1 MSPDQL
7 STLAWRSAPGPA
19 ARAVL
24 SVLAGQPLDT
34 VAREAGME
42 PIALA
47 DAVEVYQHAGNE
59 ALACHELSTAWRQVY
74 LQFPDWRCAEQTVAA
89 HLAPVLH
96 HLARHEE
103 SISQWWYIRKH
114 PCWRLR
120 LLGHPESQ
128 AHAELGSRLDDLAA
142 TGHLSRWWPGIY
154 EPETA
159 AFGGTVG
166 MLSAHTLFSADSHH
180 ILALPGR
187 TDMPVGRREI
197 SALLCTVMMRA
208 AGLECQE
215 QGDVWDRVITEEH
228 RSATQNIPHKR
239 LTELTRQ
246 IRQIL
251 SSDTSSQGPVFGEEG
266 VLHAIFDWAEAF
278 RRAGNALREA
288 NISGSL
294 HRGIRRILAYH
305 IIFHWNRL
313 GLSIEAQSALALAAR
328 TAILEPP
335 EPDDT
340 T

>member
-1 MSPDQL
+1 MSTDQL
-7 STLAWRSAPGPA
+7 STRAWRSAPGPA
-19 ARAVL
+19 ARAVMN
-24 SVLAGQPLDT
+24 VLAGQPLDT

-59 ALACHELSTAWRQVY
+59 ALARHELSTSWRQVY
-74 LQFPDWRCAEQTVAA
+74 LQFPDWTSAEQTVAT
-89 HLAPVLH
+89 HLAPVLQH
-96 HLARHEE
+96 MTRNG
-103 SISQWWYIRKH
+103 SISQWWYIRKR

-120 LLGHPESQ
+120 LLGHPEGQ

-142 TGHLSRWWPGIY
+142 AGHLSRWWPGIY

-159 AFGGTVG
+159 AFGGEAG
-166 MLSAHTLFSADSHH
+166 MLSAQTLFSADSHH
-180 ILALPGR
+180 ILDLSGR
-187 TDMPVGRREI
+187 TGVPVGRREI

-208 AGLECQE
+208 AGLEWQE

-228 RSATQNIPHKR
+228 RSATQNIPHER

-251 SSDTSSQGPVFGEEG
+251 ISDTSPQGPVFGEEG
-266 VLHAIFDWAEAF
+266 ALHALSDWAESF
-278 RRAGNALREA
+278 RHAGNALREA
-288 NISGSL
+288 IISGSL
-294 HRGIRRILAYH
+294 DRGIRRILAYH

-313 GLSIEAQSALALAAR
+313 GLSIQAQSALALAAR
-328 TAILEPP
+328 TAILDPP
-335 EPDDT
+335 EPDGT